1 MIFINLFKRS
11 LRIVYN
17 NKTVLK
23 KTLNKI
29 ILIFLLLT
37 NLYAAEV
44 NQDSFN
50 QLIKSLEENLKT
62 YEVTTQTSLLKKN
75 EEIIGEFNELFKKLP
90 KDQKLEI
97 LTNTSK
103 NINDLTANML
113 LKIVS
118 KDFENQSNL
127 DFLTPSEQLLFSKAL
142 KNIIDTS
149 YKSDRIYNDSA
160 YEIAKIIVNSDI
172 ITANNLI
179 LVVNKTSSENNNSKN
194 LSSNILYNIS
204 KLNSKKIDELS
215 DDISNELI
223 KQSLNELENDIVI
236 KKTKVKKKIDFEN
249 NFSQTPLIAIS
260 SSVLS
265 VNKSLTEKIADNIIK
280 SDLKKKDELSFK
292 LAQQTNILDDWQN
305 NENKEIIESKSKF
318 VEKIF
323 PEAFKDINEEKME
336 FAIEIVLN
344 SDLATSNKTIEA
356 IVDSY
361 IDNNNNFFKVEKDF
375 LEKMQDV
382 IKATKINNNQFAR
395 NVEEAE
401 IILKSFYTDPISPTV
416 LNNPQL
422 AYVYSGFPLEK
433 FEQFSNVS
441 PN

>member
-1 MIFINLFKRS
+1 M
-11 LRIVYN
+11 VYN
-17 NKTVLK
+17 KCIVLK

-29 ILIFLLLT
+29 ILSFLLLT

-75 EEIIGEFNELFKKLP
+75 EEIIDKFNEFFKKLS

-172 ITANNLI
+172 RTANNLI

-215 DDISNELI
+215 DDISNEFI
-223 KQSLNELENDIVI
+223 KQCLNELENDIVI

-265 VNKSLTEKIADNIIK
+265 MNKSLTEKIADNIIK

-356 IVDSY
+356 VVDSY

-395 NVEEAE
+395 NEEEAE

>member
-1 MIFINLFKRS
+1 MIIINIFKGS
-11 LRIVYN
+11 LRLVYN
-17 NKTVLK
+17 KYIVLK

-29 ILIFLLLT
+29 ILSFLLLT

-142 KNIIDTS
+142 TNIIDTS

-215 DDISNELI
+215 DDISNEFI

-323 PEAFKDINEEKME
+323 PEAFKNINEEKME

-356 IVDSY
+356 VVDSY

-395 NVEEAE
+395 NEEEAE

>member
-1 MIFINLFKRS
+1 M
-11 LRIVYN
+11 
-17 NKTVLK
+17 LK
-23 KTLNKI
+23 KTLHKL
-29 ILIFLLLT
+29 ILSFLLAT

-75 EEIIGEFNELFKKLP
+75 EEIIDKFNEFFKKLS

-127 DFLTPSEQLLFSKAL
+127 DFLTLSEQLLFSKAL
-142 KNIIDTS
+142 AKIIDTS
-149 YKSDRIYNDSA
+149 YKSNRIYNDSA

-172 ITANNLI
+172 KTANNLI
-179 LVVNKTSSENNNSKN
+179 LVVNQTSLENNNSKN
-194 LSSNILYNIS
+194 LSSNILYNLS

-323 PEAFKDINEEKME
+323 PEAFKNINEEKME

-356 IVDSY
+356 VVDSY

-395 NVEEAE
+395 NEEEAE

>member
-1 MIFINLFKRS
+1 M
-11 LRIVYN
+11 
-17 NKTVLK
+17 LK
-23 KTLNKI
+23 KTLHKL
-29 ILIFLLLT
+29 ILSFLLAT

-75 EEIIGEFNELFKKLP
+75 EEIIDKFNEFFKKLS

-127 DFLTPSEQLLFSKAL
+127 DFLTLSEQLLFSKAL
-142 KNIIDTS
+142 AKIIDTS
-149 YKSDRIYNDSA
+149 YKSNRIYNDSA

-172 ITANNLI
+172 KTANNLI
-179 LVVNKTSSENNNSKN
+179 LVVNQTSLENNNSKN
-194 LSSNILYNIS
+194 LSSNILYNLS

-265 VNKSLTEKIADNIIK
+265 VNKSLTEKIADNIVK
-280 SDLKKKDELSFK
+280 SNLKKKDELSFK

-323 PEAFKDINEEKME
+323 PEAFKNINEEKME

-356 IVDSY
+356 VVDSY

-395 NVEEAE
+395 NEEEAE

>member
-1 MIFINLFKRS
+1 
-11 LRIVYN
+11 
-17 NKTVLK
+17 VLK
-23 KTLNKI
+23 KTLHKL
-29 ILIFLLLT
+29 ILSFLLVT

-75 EEIIGEFNELFKKLP
+75 EEIIDKFNEFFKKLP

-127 DFLTPSEQLLFSKAL
+127 DFLTSSEQLLFSKAL
-142 KNIIDTS
+142 AKIIDTS
-149 YKSDRIYNDSA
+149 YKSNRNYNDSA

-172 ITANNLI
+172 KTANNLI
-179 LVVNKTSSENNNSKN
+179 LVVNQTSLENNNSKN
-194 LSSNILYNIS
+194 LSSNILYNLS

-344 SDLATSNKTIEA
+344 SDLGTSNKTIEA
-356 IVDSY
+356 VVDSY

-375 LEKMQDV
+375 FEKMQDV

-395 NVEEAE
+395 NAEEAE

-422 AYVYSGFPLEK
+422 AYVYAGLPIEK

>member
-1 MIFINLFKRS
+1 MIIINIFKGS
-11 LRIVYN
+11 LRLVYN
-17 NKTVLK
+17 KYIVLK

-29 ILIFLLLT
+29 ILSFLLLT

-142 KNIIDTS
+142 TNIIDTS

-215 DDISNELI
+215 DDISNEFI

-265 VNKSLTEKIADNIIK
+265 VNKSLTEKIADNIVK
-280 SDLKKKDELSFK
+280 SNLKKKDELSFK

-323 PEAFKDINEEKME
+323 PEAFKNINEEKME

-356 IVDSY
+356 VVDSY

-395 NVEEAE
+395 NEEEAE

>member
-1 MIFINLFKRS
+1 MIIINIFKGS
-11 LRIVYN
+11 LRLVYN
-17 NKTVLK
+17 IYIVLK

-29 ILIFLLLT
+29 ILSFLLLT

-142 KNIIDTS
+142 TNIIDTS

-194 LSSNILYNIS
+194 LSSNILYNIN

-236 KKTKVKKKIDFEN
+236 KKTKVKKK
-249 NFSQTPLIAIS
+249 
-260 SSVLS
+260 
-265 VNKSLTEKIADNIIK
+265 
-280 SDLKKKDELSFK
+280 
-292 LAQQTNILDDWQN
+292 
-305 NENKEIIESKSKF
+305 
-318 VEKIF
+318 
-323 PEAFKDINEEKME
+323 
-336 FAIEIVLN
+336 
-344 SDLATSNKTIEA
+344 
-356 IVDSY
+356 
-361 IDNNNNFFKVEKDF
+361 
-375 LEKMQDV
+375 
-382 IKATKINNNQFAR
+382 
-395 NVEEAE
+395 
-401 IILKSFYTDPISPTV
+401 
-416 LNNPQL
+416 
-422 AYVYSGFPLEK
+422 
-433 FEQFSNVS
+433 
-441 PN
+441 

>member
-1 MIFINLFKRS
+1 
-11 LRIVYN
+11 
-17 NKTVLK
+17 VLK
-23 KTLNKI
+23 KTLHKL
-29 ILIFLLLT
+29 ILSFLLAT

-75 EEIIGEFNELFKKLP
+75 EEIIDKFNEFFKKLS

-127 DFLTPSEQLLFSKAL
+127 DFLTLSEQLLFSKAL
-142 KNIIDTS
+142 AKIIDTS
-149 YKSDRIYNDSA
+149 YKSNRIYNDSA

-172 ITANNLI
+172 KTANNLI
-179 LVVNKTSSENNNSKN
+179 LVVNQTSLENNNSKN
-194 LSSNILYNIS
+194 LSSNILYNLS

-323 PEAFKDINEEKME
+323 PEAFKNINEEKME

-356 IVDSY
+356 VVDSY

-395 NVEEAE
+395 NEEEAE

>member
-1 MIFINLFKRS
+1 MIIINIFKGS
-11 LRIVYN
+11 LRLVYN
-17 NKTVLK
+17 KYIVLK

-29 ILIFLLLT
+29 ILSFLLLT

-142 KNIIDTS
+142 TNIIDTS

-172 ITANNLI
+172 ITANNLL

-215 DDISNELI
+215 DDISNEFI

-323 PEAFKDINEEKME
+323 PEAFKNINEEKME

-356 IVDSY
+356 VVDSY

-395 NVEEAE
+395 NEEEAE